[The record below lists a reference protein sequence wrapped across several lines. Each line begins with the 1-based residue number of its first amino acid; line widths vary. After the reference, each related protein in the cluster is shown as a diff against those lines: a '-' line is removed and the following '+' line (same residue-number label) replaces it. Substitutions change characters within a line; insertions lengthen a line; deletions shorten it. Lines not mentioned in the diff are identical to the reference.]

1 MKNEKKSDILR
12 QPVNLAESVY
22 YQIRR
27 NILSGK
33 YRPGK
38 SITEMEVSNDL
49 GVSRTPVREAFKHLE
64 SEGLLEL
71 RPNRGAVVVGIG
83 KTDIEDIYEIRSLL
97 EGRAAERAA
106 LQADEESLKQLS
118 EIIDLTEFYVER
130 ENYDRVTE
138 MDDRFHQTIYELTGS
153 RILQRILKELHA
165 YAENIRER
173 SIREPGRAKLM
184 LEEHH
189 AVLEAM
195 QAKDH
200 ALAGQRMVQHVQN
213 SAANMEKNN
222 LMDSE

>member
-1 MKNEKKSDILR
+1 MKSERKSDILR

-33 YRPGK
+33 YQPGK
-38 SITEMEVSNDL
+38 AVTEMEISNDL

-71 RPNRGAVVVGIG
+71 RPNRGALVVGIG
-83 KTDIEDIYEIRSLL
+83 RADIEDIYEIRSLL

-106 LQADEESLKQLS
+106 LQSDEESLKHLS
-118 EIIDLTEFYVER
+118 EVIDLTEFYIER

-138 MDDRFHQTIYELTGS
+138 MDDRFHQSIYELTGS

-173 SIREPGRAKLM
+173 SIREPGRAG
-184 LEEHH
+184 
-189 AVLEAM
+189 
-195 QAKDH
+195 AK
-200 ALAGQRMVQHVQN
+200 R
-213 SAANMEKNN
+213 
-222 LMDSE
+222 DSPRK

>member
-1 MKNEKKSDILR
+1 MKSEKKSDILR

-38 SITEMEVSNDL
+38 AVTEMEVSNDL

-195 QAKDH
+195 QAKDP

>member
-1 MKNEKKSDILR
+1 MKSEKKSDILR

-38 SITEMEVSNDL
+38 AVTEMEVSNDL

-184 LEEHH
+184 LKEHH

-195 QAKDH
+195 QAKDP

>member
-1 MKNEKKSDILR
+1 MKSERKSDILR

-33 YRPGK
+33 YQPGK
-38 SITEMEVSNDL
+38 AVTEMEVSNDL

-71 RPNRGAVVVGIG
+71 RPNRGAIVVGIG
-83 KTDIEDIYEIRSLL
+83 RADIEDIYEIRSLL

-106 LQADEESLKQLS
+106 LQSDEDSLKHLS
-118 EIIDLTEFYVER
+118 EVIDLTEFYIER

-138 MDDRFHQTIYELTGS
+138 MDDRFHQSIYELTGS

-184 LEEHH
+184 LEEHR
-189 AVLEAM
+189 AVLDAM
-195 QAKDH
+195 KEKDPKT
-200 ALAGQRMVQHVQN
+200 AGERMVQHVQN
-213 SAANMEKNN
+213 SAANMEKNH
-222 LMDSE
+222 LMGN